1 MEKIEPKNSNTF
13 YCTKHTPT
21 MSITNSINLHNG
33 SAYEDDKTFG
43 TLSIVAES
51 TSTPTPS
58 SQTILFNIDVSGS
71 MSDECSD
78 RRSKMQHIVH
88 TLKNMVHCLSQIHP
102 SPKIQINTF
111 HTKVATLVYLCIV
124 KPDTVDSIIEAIDTL
139 RPLESTNIELALTHA
154 STFIDANIAEQV
166 THVFMTDG
174 DATAGSANPTALQE
188 ILNPN
193 VPNIFI
199 GFGVDHNYSTLKT
212 LASVYRAR
220 YYFVDK
226 IENAGLVYGEIL
238 HSILYK
244 LQTDVELTIQ
254 NGLVYNWKN
263 NEWTTTILIDQIV
276 SEQNIT
282 YQLKTQN
289 PDELCVSLR
298 HQQKTN
304 FVYPEQERKDLTNYL
319 YRQATQELL
328 YRASNEPY
336 SRSLKNEIVY
346 LLTKLKDMNSDDPLI
361 KVLSDDLY
369 VANTTYGTQ
378 RGQMYAG
385 ARQSS
390 QGTQQIYG
398 VTTDG
403 AADHTFTQF
412 EDSQFVSPG
421 RVQLMR
427 SVSRPVDSNASTI
440 VNAQISSDED
450 HVFTQ
455 PVLRRSNAMQY
466 SQTPNLY

>member
-1 MEKIEPKNSNTF
+1 
-13 YCTKHTPT
+13 
-21 MSITNSINLHNG
+21 
-33 SAYEDDKTFG
+33 
-43 TLSIVAES
+43 
-51 TSTPTPS
+51 
-58 SQTILFNIDVSGS
+58 
-71 MSDECSD
+71 
-78 RRSKMQHIVH
+78 
-88 TLKNMVHCLSQIHP
+88 MVYFLSQVYP
-102 SPKIQINTF
+102 PTKIQINTF
-111 HTKVATLVYLCIV
+111 HTDVATHVSLCIV
-124 KPDTVDSIIEAIDTL
+124 KPDTVDSIIQAIDKL
-139 RPLESTNIELALTHA
+139 RPLDSTNIELALTHA
-154 STFIDANIAEQV
+154 STFIDANITEQV

-174 DATAGSANPTALQE
+174 DANSGSTKPDVLQA

-199 GFGVDHNYSTLKT
+199 GFGSDHNYSTLKT
-212 LASVYRAR
+212 LASVYKAR

-226 IENAGLVYGEIL
+226 IENTGLVYGEIL

-282 YQLKTQN
+282 YQVKTQN

-304 FVYPEQERKDLTNYL
+304 FVYPEQERMDLTNYL

-336 SRSLKNEIVY
+336 SRALKNEIVY
-346 LLTKLKDMNSDDPLI
+346 LLTKLKDLNSEDPLI
-361 KVLSDDLY
+361 KVLCDDLY
-369 VANTTYGTQ
+369 VANATYGT
-378 RGQMYAG
+378 RNGAMYSG

-421 RVQLMR
+421 RVQMMR
-427 SVSRPVDSNASTI
+427 SVSRPPEVDSDAETI
-440 VNAQISSDED
+440 VGQRIRSMSSESDD
-450 HVFTQ
+450 NNVFMPQ
-455 PVLRRSNAMQY
+455 MLRRSNAMQY
-466 SQTPNLY
+466 SQTPNVY